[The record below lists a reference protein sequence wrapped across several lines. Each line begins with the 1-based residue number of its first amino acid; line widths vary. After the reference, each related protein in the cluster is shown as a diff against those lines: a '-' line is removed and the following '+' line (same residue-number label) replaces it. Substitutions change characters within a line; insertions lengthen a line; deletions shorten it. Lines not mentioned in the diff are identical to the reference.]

1 MVTHDAQAA
10 SFADRTIRLAD
21 GRVVAD
27 ERRK

>member
-1 MVTHDAQAA
+1 MVTHDALAA

-21 GRVVAD
+21 GHVIAD

>member
-21 GRVVAD
+21 GHVVAD